1 MLVYPSPFDYLIAY
15 AIVFA
20 AGVLPSETPA
30 PVHRANSSG
39 GYCECMTSH
48 SSFRSTTKAHGC
60 LNFCARRPV
69 PRRAL
74 APTLHPEQRTGA
86 ISVRSASRRKRNR
99 ATSHG
104 ASGACLCPFFPDRN
118 RSTKMQNAN
127 YQTVV
132 ALEGD
137 GPTFHDAELVGIE
150 HRPADRELLL
160 RFARFGGTTGI
171 FRFVGVVSQRIVDF
185 AEQNVVSRLLISP
198 TYNFSATEVEQWS
211 RWVDSRD
218 DFQATVDRK
227 LIDQRLADFV
237 AGRKALF
244 VLEPSCGAEV
254 AVVCDSIFLGW
265 APEA

>member
-1 MLVYPSPFDYLIAY
+1 DVCFCCLTAARILRMFRHGGGVRLRKCYREKQHSPSIATAFSCLI
-15 AIVFA
+15 
-20 AGVLPSETPA
+20 PTPHT
-30 PVHRANSSG
+30 PL
-39 GYCECMTSH
+39 
-48 SSFRSTTKAHGC
+48 STI
-60 LNFCARRPV
+60 
-69 PRRAL
+69 AL
-74 APTLHPEQRTGA
+74 QY
-86 ISVRSASRRKRNR
+86 
-99 ATSHG
+99 
-104 ASGACLCPFFPDRN
+104 
-118 RSTKMQNAN
+118 AN

-132 ALEGD
+132 ALKGD
-137 GPTFHDAELVGIE
+137 GPTFHDAELVGID

-160 RFARFGGTTGI
+160 RFARVDGTIGI

-198 TYNFSATEVEQWS
+198 TYNLSATEVEQWS

-237 AGRKALF
+237 AGRQALF
-244 VLEPSCGAEV
+244 VLEPSCGAEI